1 MPRVRDKP
9 CPPRYRRVCDAEPV
23 LEATVTAWQPLT
35 ESPLFVRWRDCIEH
49 ALCKPMIH
57 FIQSTPHLTR
67 YLHWLACSLQSVADV
82 QRRRPRREGGYVSIL
97 LVPRGLQRVARTGAT
112 LCCVGY

>member
-1 MPRVRDKP
+1 MSH
-9 CPPRYRRVCDAEPV
+9 RRVCDAEPV

-82 QRRRPRREGGYVSIL
+82 QRRRPRFPPPFIEPPRCL
-97 LVPRGLQRVARTGAT
+97 LIHSDVPALRLHSLV
-112 LCCVGY
+112 